1 MRPRIRSIEKSESA
15 RNQTDLEI
23 RPQNRTPG
31 EVATVVREGQGGGL
45 PCTEVCGV
53 INVIDHLSRRVLIH
67 PHILRAIRAGRVA
80 LEDGGCAVRHH
91 VEARVPPVVVLGPAE
106 VLPSQP
112 SRRIR
117 AQPATE
123 TGRGGKAAKDF
134 LCKSNAGL
142 AAHAQM
148 RVKASVG
155 WQVVRRHVAEVALT
169 HHVSLVV
176 RLL

>member
-80 LEDGGCAVRHH
+80 LEDGGCAVRHR
-91 VEARVPPVVVLGPAE
+91 VEARIPPVVVLGAAE
-106 VLPSQP
+106 VLRSQP
-112 SRRIR
+112 SWRVM
-117 AQPATE
+117 AQSAP
-123 TGRGGKAAKDF
+123 
-134 LCKSNAGL
+134 
-142 AAHAQM
+142 
-148 RVKASVG
+148 
-155 WQVVRRHVAEVALT
+155 
-169 HHVSLVV
+169 
-176 RLL
+176 